1 MIPCL
6 RYAVLILALAAAVWL
21 DQSRGRIPNKLNLTL
36 AAAALVLALAQG
48 RPLWALAGFA
58 AGTLL
63 GMGGWLLHLFRA
75 GDAKLF
81 MALGLALGWRGLVGC
96 AAWSLVVG
104 AALGLVLL
112 LIKGQLTARLARVG
126 RYLKLLLFTRS
137 FSPYEPAPG
146 TEREFPF
153 ALSIALGTALS
164 LLVPLF

>member
-48 RPLWALAGFA
+48 CPLWALAGFA

-112 LIKGQLTARLARVG
+112 LVKGQLIARLARVG

>member
-1 MIPCL
+1 MTQYL
-6 RYAVLILALAAAVWL
+6 RYFVLAAALAAAVWQ
-21 DQSRGRIPNKLNLTL
+21 DQTRGRIPNKLNLTL
-36 AAAALVLALAQG
+36 AAAALVLALAEG

-58 AGTLL
+58 AGTVL

-81 MALGLALGWRGLVGC
+81 MALGLALGWRGLLLC
-96 AAWSLVVG
+96 AAWSLVAG
-104 AALGLVLL
+104 AVLGLVLL
-112 LIKGQLTARLARVG
+112 LGKRQLTARLARVG

-137 FSPYEPAPG
+137 FAPYEPAPG

-153 ALSIALGTALS
+153 AVSIALGTVLS